1 MQRADGVFCVCLQRD
16 QVWDWQ
22 QVRDNID
29 TQARVV
35 VEGTAPEP
43 RPGIRG
49 GHMPG
54 SKNVPF
60 DQVLSKGR
68 WV

>member
-35 VEGTAPEP
+35 VDARGAGRWEGTAPEP
-43 RPGIRG
+43 PQPPPVRPR
-49 GHMPG
+49 
-54 SKNVPF
+54 
-60 DQVLSKGR
+60 
-68 WV
+68 